1 MRLNKIFLPPDLP
14 ILSLKNAYPNTFY
27 SHFGSI
33 KIILKNKRNS
43 LPAYPPHIFQ
53 IYIILDLTIRCAAQ
67 NLTWCVLSAGLL
79 QHLTWCVLSAGL
91 FQHLTWCVLS
101 AGLLQHL
108 TWCVLSAGLLQ
119 NLTWCVLSAGLLQHF
134 KISNDPIKTN

>member
-14 ILSLKNAYPNTFY
+14 ILSLKNAYSNTFY

-43 LPAYPPHIFQ
+43 LPAYLPHIFQ

-91 FQHLTWCVLS
+91 
-101 AGLLQHL
+101 
-108 TWCVLSAGLLQ
+108 LQ
-119 NLTWCVLSAGLLQHF
+119 NLAWCVLSAGLLQHF
-134 KISNDPIKTN
+134 KISNDPIKAN